1 MSERTQANLAQDESI
16 GLSAAENIAGTEPAG
31 MPSVT
36 SMARSA
42 VGLLAQGTAL
52 RESAVRFGAETVRV
66 VRGDSG
72 LELSRDARFKDP
84 AWSNPV
90 LRRLGQ
96 EYLALTR
103 EIDALVEHR
112 ERDGE
117 AAEQTRFVANI
128 LASAISPTNFLA
140 TNPAALKQAFHTKGF
155 SLVRGGRNFVRDLRT
170 NGGMPSMAKPDVLEV
185 GVDMALTPG
194 SVIDRDEVAELLE
207 FHPTTDTVRELPLL
221 IVPPPIGRYYF
232 LDLAPGR
239 SFVEYAV
246 SRGLRTHILSWRN
259 PTPEERD
266 WDVDTYTQRILHAV
280 DTILATTGAP
290 AVNLVG
296 FCAGGMLTTA
306 VLNHLAKHGREDKI
320 ATMTFAVTLLDF
332 GLPAPIGAFSAPK
345 LLALARYNSRRAG
358 IISARSMGSVFAWM
372 RPNDLVWNYWV
383 NNYLLGQDPPVFDIL
398 SWNAD
403 GTNLPA
409 ALHLQFLDCYQNNV
423 LANGDLVALGD
434 KVDLATIRVPTF
446 VTGAI
451 NDHLTP
457 WRGTYRTTQLLSGPS
472 TFVLS
477 HSGHIQS
484 LVNPPGNPKSSFYIG
499 DDPGPDPDQW
509 LASAT
514 QHPGTWWTVWAD
526 WEIQQ
531 SGAEV
536 PAPARPGNRKHRPLT
551 AAPGLYVRDLTP
563 ADETPHSD
571 PPSGRANGKR

>member
-1 MSERTQANLAQDESI
+1 MSERTQAKLDETI

-42 VGLLAQGTAL
+42 LALLGQGAAL
-52 RESAVRFGAETVRV
+52 KEAAVRFGAETVRV
-66 VRGDSG
+66 VRGASG
-72 LELSRDARFKDP
+72 LELSRDSRFKDP
-84 AWSNPV
+84 GWKSNPV

-96 EYLALTR
+96 QYLAMTR

-112 ERDGE
+112 ERDGHP
-117 AAEQTRFVANI
+117 AEQTRFVANI
-128 LASAISPTNFLA
+128 VASALSPTNFLA
-140 TNPAALKQAFHTKGF
+140 TNPAALKHAFDTAGM

-170 NGGMPSMAKPDVLEV
+170 NGGMPSMAKPGVLQV

-194 SVIDRDEVAELLE
+194 AVIERDEVAELLE
-207 FHPTTDTVRELPLL
+207 FHATTDSVRELPLL

-232 LDLAPGR
+232 LDLGPGR

-246 SRGLRTHILSWRN
+246 SRGLRTHLLSWRN
-259 PTPEERD
+259 PTPDQRD
-266 WDVDTYTQRILHAV
+266 WDVDTYAQRILQAV
-280 DTILATTGAP
+280 DTILETTGAP
-290 AVNLVG
+290 AVNVVG
-296 FCAGGMLTTA
+296 FCAGGLLTTV
-306 VLNHLAKHGREDKI
+306 VLNHLAKHGNEDKI
-320 ATMTFAVTLLDF
+320 RTMTFAVTLLDF

-358 IISARSMGSVFAWM
+358 VISAKSMGSVFAWM
-372 RPNDLVWNYWV
+372 RPTDLVWNYWV

-409 ALHLQFLDCYQNNV
+409 ALHMQFLNCYQNND

-434 KVDLATIRVPTF
+434 KVELSTIKVPIF

-477 HSGHIQS
+477 HAGHIQS
-484 LVNPPGNPKSSFYIG
+484 LVNPPGNPKSSFYTG
-499 DDPGPDPDQW
+499 DDPVPDPDQW
-509 LASAT
+509 LASAA
-514 QHPGTWWTVWAD
+514 QQSGTWWTVWAD
-526 WEIQQ
+526 WEIEQ
-531 SGAEV
+531 SGPEV
-536 PAPARPGNRKHRPLT
+536 PAPPRPGNGKYSPLT
-551 AAPGLYVRDLTP
+551 LAPGLYVRDLTP
-563 ADETPHSD
+563 TDEA
-571 PPSGRANGKR
+571 PPSAPLGGRANRKK